1 MGTVTLLSFAEDLLA
16 GQYPAP
22 SGGQDSGRLR
32 NPAGSLLVTEPHA
45 PTRRHLAPMVGWLVV
60 LAASLSTIALTGDS
74 VWGRGVLAD
83 GGEITATQGVLVG
96 VPEYEATI
104 ILAFG
109 GLGAAVF
116 FGLAAVPWSRATRWV
131 LTAVVAVLLVAGVV
145 ASLGVQ
151 DTTTDELVGALVISC
166 IPPAVL
172 LLLVWRRLRRTSAT
186 VALVAVSVGV
196 VAHAIT
202 LVRLLGSDGSPAIGA
217 WAMAGLLLLGLAG
230 ALLTMRSVA
239 R

>member
-1 MGTVTLLSFAEDLLA
+1 M
-16 GQYPAP
+16 
-22 SGGQDSGRLR
+22 
-32 NPAGSLLVTEPHA
+32 
-45 PTRRHLAPMVGWLVV
+45 V
-60 LAASLSTIALTGDS
+60 LAAAALSILLTDDS
-74 VWGRGVLAD
+74 VWARGVLQD

-109 GLGAAVF
+109 GLGVAVF

-131 LTAVVAVLLVAGVV
+131 LTAVVVALLVAGVV
-145 ASLGVQ
+145 ASLGTQ
-151 DTTTDELVGALVISC
+151 DATGAELVGALVISSV
-166 IPPAVL
+166 PPAVL

-230 ALLTMRSVA
+230 ALLTARSVA
-239 R
+239 RVSP